1 MSKFESIP
9 QKLLTPLGDINI
21 LDSLI
26 PCRFRIDLHSSER
39 AKTLVALW
47 HDLIIVFFSK
57 SILNLTKMDS
67 EFQAGLEK
75 GAKFDTPTI
84 DGKLRDIFAMR
95 KLNKITVLFRKLLK
109 KIILPNYS
117 LV

>member
-26 PCRFRIDLHSSER
+26 PCRFRIDLHSSE

-57 SILNLTKMDS
+57 YSQ
-67 EFQAGLEK
+67 F
-75 GAKFDTPTI
+75 
-84 DGKLRDIFAMR
+84 
-95 KLNKITVLFRKLLK
+95 NKNGFR
-109 KIILPNYS
+109 IPM
-117 LV
+117 V